1 MSNIE
6 NCEQEMSPK
15 DYSFSAR
22 CQRRKPII
30 GEKSN
35 GGKLKNLKWNDG
47 NFCSVQTT
55 GTNFC
60 SVQTTGTKT
69 FSRPTSYSQNILR
82 VRKNVS
88 IPELFYIKKTI
99 FGPENQKIGGV
110 FEQTL
115 VVYNHKKSDI
125 PKAREHGKSFYGDV
139 KNNKRRKSTKGKNKG
154 RVNYDSE

>member
-1 MSNIE
+1 M
-6 NCEQEMSPK
+6 
-15 DYSFSAR
+15 
-22 CQRRKPII
+22 
-30 GEKSN
+30 N
-35 GGKLKNLKWNDG
+35 GQGITLAEWSWILLPNYWKLKNLKWNDG
-47 NFCSVQTT
+47 
-55 GTNFC
+55 NFC